1 MPEILRRAWRRLAFL
16 TALLVVT
23 VAWAQNTNS
32 QIGREVAI
40 PVHLQDGEEFTI
52 PIPQLIQFGAK
63 LFSAKFTAQEGAGRP
78 LSKGT
83 GAPISDPS
91 SPLVFP
97 RNFDRLSSPDANSC
111 SGCHNAPTPGA
122 GGDRVTEV
130 FVLAQRF
137 DHLTFDHADG
147 IMTRGAVDESGKF
160 VTLENATNDR
170 KTIGMN
176 GSGFVEMLAR
186 QMTADLHAER
196 DATPPGRSTQL
207 IAKGVSFGILMHNAD
222 GTWDTSQ
229 VQGLAPASVSTAGTT
244 PPSLIIR
251 PLHQVGNVVSIR
263 QFSNNA
269 FNHHHGMQ
277 SEERFGLNA
286 DPDGDGFIN
295 ELTVADLTAASMFQA
310 TLAVPGRVIP
320 NDPGVERANLQG
332 EVIFDKIGCATC
344 HATLPLTASSNPGLP
359 GQPGWIYFEPNP
371 FNPATGS
378 SSPNLQLGPTNY
390 PVSAPALTVDLTS
403 DTLPLPRLRAH
414 RGVVMVPA
422 YTDLKLH
429 DISATSDPKTDPE
442 CEPLDQNQPAG
453 LPRFFAGN
461 CKFIT
466 RKLWGF
472 YNQGG
477 AFMHHG
483 KFTTAREAVEAHN
496 GEALPQRLAFDA
508 LPQAMQDDLIEFLK
522 SLQVLPPG
530 SKSLVVDEHGN
541 PKNWPPSTHSLK
553 AEQ

>member
-1 MPEILRRAWRRLAFL
+1 MIKTQCRTWTWL
-16 TALLVVT
+16 ALLSFFIA
-23 VAWAQNTNS
+23 VAASAQSPSS

-40 PVHLQDGEEFTI
+40 PTHLQNGDEFKVSI
-52 PIPQLIQFGAK
+52 AELIQFGAK
-63 LFSAKFTAQEGAGRP
+63 LFNAKFTVEDGAGRP
-78 LSKGT
+78 QSKGT
-83 GAPISDPS
+83 GAPLSDPS

-97 RNFDRLSSPDANSC
+97 RNFDRISSPDANAC
-111 SGCHNAPTPGA
+111 TGCHNAPVAGA

-137 DHLTFDHADG
+137 DHLSFDHNDG
-147 IMTRGAVDESGKF
+147 ITTRGAVDESGKF
-160 VTLENATNDR
+160 VSLENATNDR

-186 QMTADLHAER
+186 QMTADLQAER
-196 DATPPGRSTQL
+196 DAMPPGTSRRLAS
-207 IAKGVSFGILMHNAD
+207 KGVFFGILTHNAD

-229 VQGLAPASVSTAGTT
+229 VQGIAAPSLSSKGTT
-244 PPSLIIR
+244 PPSLLIR

-277 SEERFGLNA
+277 SEERFGFNA
-286 DPDGDGFIN
+286 DPDGDGFAN
-295 ELTVADLTAASMFQA
+295 ELTTADLTAVSIFQA

-320 NDPGVERANLQG
+320 RDPAVEQANLRG
-332 EVIFDKIGCATC
+332 EAIFERIGCATC
-344 HATLPLTASSNPGLP
+344 HATLTLTANNNPGLP
-359 GQPGWIYFEPNP
+359 AQPGWVYFEPDP
-371 FNPATGS
+371 YNPASGPN
-378 SSPNLQLGPTNY
+378 SPNLQLGPTNY

-403 DTLPLPRLRAH
+403 ETLPLPRLRAH
-414 RGVVMVPA
+414 GGMVVVPA

-429 DISATSDPKTDPE
+429 DISATSDPKTDAE
-442 CEPLDQNQPAG
+442 CEQLDQNQPAG
-453 LPRFFAGN
+453 SPGFFAGN

-496 GEALPQRLAFDA
+496 GEALTQRKAFDA
-508 LPQAMQDDLIEFLK
+508 LTADEQNEVIEFLK
-522 SLQVLPPG
+522 SLRVLPAG

-541 PKNWPPSTHSLK
+541 SRHWPPS
-553 AEQ
+553 AEDQQ

>member
-1 MPEILRRAWRRLAFL
+1 MIKTQCRTWTWL
-16 TALLVVT
+16 ALLSFFIA
-23 VAWAQNTNS
+23 VAASAQSPSS

-40 PVHLQDGEEFTI
+40 PTHLQNGDEFKVSI
-52 PIPQLIQFGAK
+52 AELIQFGAK
-63 LFSAKFTAQEGAGRP
+63 LFNAKFTVEDGAGRP
-78 LSKGT
+78 QSKGT
-83 GAPISDPS
+83 GAPLSDPS

-97 RNFDRLSSPDANSC
+97 RNFDRISSPDANAC
-111 SGCHNAPTPGA
+111 TGCHNAPVAGA

-137 DHLTFDHADG
+137 DHLSFDHNDG
-147 IMTRGAVDESGKF
+147 ITTRGAVDESGKF
-160 VTLENATNDR
+160 VSLENATNDR

-186 QMTADLHAER
+186 QMTADLQAER
-196 DATPPGRSTQL
+196 DAMPPGTSRRLAS
-207 IAKGVSFGILMHNAD
+207 KGVFFGILTHNAD

-229 VQGLAPASVSTAGTT
+229 VQGIAAPSLSSKGTT
-244 PPSLIIR
+244 PPSLLIR
-251 PLHQVGNVVSIR
+251 PMHQVGNVVSIR

-277 SEERFGLNA
+277 SEERFGFNA
-286 DPDGDGFIN
+286 DPDGDGFAN
-295 ELTVADLTAASMFQA
+295 ELTTADLTAVSIFQA

-320 NDPGVERANLQG
+320 RDPAVEQANLRG
-332 EVIFDKIGCATC
+332 EAIFERIGCATC
-344 HATLPLTASSNPGLP
+344 HATLTLTANNNPGLP
-359 GQPGWIYFEPNP
+359 AQPGWVYFEPDP
-371 FNPATGS
+371 YNPASGPN
-378 SSPNLQLGPTNY
+378 SPNLQLGPTNY

-403 DTLPLPRLRAH
+403 ETLPLPRLRAH
-414 RGVVMVPA
+414 GGMVVVPA

-429 DISATSDPKTDPE
+429 DISATSDPKTDAE
-442 CEPLDQNQPAG
+442 CEQLDQNQPAG
-453 LPRFFAGN
+453 SPGFFAGN

-496 GEALPQRLAFDA
+496 GEALTQRKAFDA
-508 LPQAMQDDLIEFLK
+508 LTADEQNEVIEFLK
-522 SLQVLPPG
+522 SLRVLPAG

-541 PKNWPPSTHSLK
+541 SRHWPPS
-553 AEQ
+553 AEDQQ